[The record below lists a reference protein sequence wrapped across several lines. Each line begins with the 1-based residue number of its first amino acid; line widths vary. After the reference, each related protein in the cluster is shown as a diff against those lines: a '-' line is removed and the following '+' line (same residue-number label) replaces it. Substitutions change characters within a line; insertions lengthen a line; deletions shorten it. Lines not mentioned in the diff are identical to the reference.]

1 MTLYSS
7 TREDITAWGSRAA
20 HVARRA
26 TRDDNMPPKEG
37 GGHGLIGSKTK
48 ARSKARALL
57 ASLSVAPG
65 EVFFTQAQGFATFTD
80 GRAPYY
86 TQLWRA

>member
-1 MTLYSS
+1 MILYSS
-7 TREDITAWGSRAA
+7 TREDVTAWGSRGA

-48 ARSKARALL
+48 ARSKAQAWAKQLEAKQLVFAHPFVKLL
-57 ASLSVAPG
+57 VVRLEEFP
-65 EVFFTQAQGFATFTD
+65 
-80 GRAPYY
+80 
-86 TQLWRA
+86 